1 MHGVCPGIEGFDRQ
15 QPRSVGCCPP
25 SSLRWFVRPS
35 AQIRPHHIPALP
47 ATTTSHP
54 PRRPPSRYQLHA
66 GGRLAPPLG
75 GAERMAEFPAL
86 QPTDVEATGDSWK
99 GSSVDVAIAGALAA
113 DAGLQQLGGTVEG
126 HAEVLGGGA
135 DVLSWLQY
143 AGT

>member
-1 MHGVCPGIEGFDRQ
+1 
-15 QPRSVGCCPP
+15 
-25 SSLRWFVRPS
+25 
-35 AQIRPHHIPALP
+35 
-47 ATTTSHP
+47 
-54 PRRPPSRYQLHA
+54 
-66 GGRLAPPLG
+66 
-75 GAERMAEFPAL
+75 MAEFPAL